1 MKRSMSVMGYV
12 WNDPELKL
20 TQNGSQFV
28 TFRLANSAFGDP
40 KDATGKEISSW
51 FNVTVYNPQLQKLAQ
66 TIKKGSC
73 IDIIGDY
80 KDRLY
85 QSKDGSIQIGRDIIA
100 SAIYFGPSMKNDYN
114 TQGQVAKPSV
124 PVNPGIANPVTPVYP
139 HHTVLNP
146 ATNPITTPNAY
157 SIAPLLYQFLFL
169 YVCLHF
175 DFFASINSSIYLVY
189 SGSSLSLIWLFNKYI
204 LLVLGFL
211 NFIIFEII
219 VLAISKLSRC
229 VCPSFHSFL
238 VLYAI

>member
-12 WNDPELKL
+12 GNDPELKL

-114 TQGQVAKPSV
+114 TQGQVTKPNIT
-124 PVNPGIANPVTPVYP
+124 VNQGIANPAQAVYP

-146 ATNPITTPNAY
+146 ANNPMSNPAAINPAMVQTSTVGTGG
-157 SIAPLLYQFLFL
+157 
-169 YVCLHF
+169 YV
-175 DFFASINSSIYLVY
+175 AESQSPVSANGVGMQNSGTQMPVDDDLP
-189 SGSSLSLIWLFNKYI
+189 F
-204 LLVLGFL
+204 
-211 NFIIFEII
+211 
-219 VLAISKLSRC
+219 
-229 VCPSFHSFL
+229 
-238 VLYAI
+238 

>member
-12 WNDPELKL
+12 GNDPELKL

-28 TFRLANSAFGDP
+28 TFRLGNSAFGDP
-40 KDATGKEISSW
+40 KDTNGKEITSW

-100 SAIYFGPSMKNDYN
+100 SAIYFGPSMKSDYN

-124 PVNPGIANPVTPVYP
+124 AVNPGIANPVQPVYP

-146 ATNPITTPNAY
+146 ATNPMSNPAAFNPATIQTSTGTGGYVAESQTPVSANGVAMQNPG
-157 SIAPLLYQFLFL
+157 AQMPVDDDLPF
-169 YVCLHF
+169 
-175 DFFASINSSIYLVY
+175 
-189 SGSSLSLIWLFNKYI
+189 
-204 LLVLGFL
+204 
-211 NFIIFEII
+211 
-219 VLAISKLSRC
+219 
-229 VCPSFHSFL
+229 
-238 VLYAI
+238 

>member
-1 MKRSMSVMGYV
+1 MKRSISVMGYV
-12 WNDPELKL
+12 GNDPELKL

-28 TFRLANSAFGDP
+28 TFRLANTAFGDP

-114 TQGQVAKPSV
+114 TQGQVARPSV

-139 HHTVLNP
+139 HHTVINS
-146 ATNPITTPNAY
+146 ATNPISNPAAINPAMVQTSTVGTGGYVAESQTPVSANGVEMQN
-157 SIAPLLYQFLFL
+157 PGTQMPVEDDLPF
-169 YVCLHF
+169 
-175 DFFASINSSIYLVY
+175 
-189 SGSSLSLIWLFNKYI
+189 
-204 LLVLGFL
+204 
-211 NFIIFEII
+211 
-219 VLAISKLSRC
+219 
-229 VCPSFHSFL
+229 
-238 VLYAI
+238 